1 MTALLITA
9 AVIIGIGLIRLGA
22 EIIYHD
28 ESLTVRAR
36 IAGIPITLVPRPQK
50 EKKRK
55 KTAKAKKKSDTS
67 APTDDVPQK
76 KRFSWEKIKL
86 YIKLAADIL
95 RVFKRR
101 IKPLWHSFVIS
112 RMYVYYTVASSD
124 AANTA
129 EQYGKLC
136 AAVSGAYP
144 VYREVLDI
152 RHHDVTIDVDFCR
165 EKPNIEADVRFRI
178 TVGALVIFV
187 ITFAF
192 GALIAY
198 MRMKRA
204 ESRIEDTAQHKGN
217 QNDTHKDKAVQINE

>member
-1 MTALLITA
+1 MTAVLITA
-9 AVIIGIGLIRLGA
+9 AVLIGLGLIRLGA

-28 ESLTVRAR
+28 ASLTVRAR
-36 IAGIPITLVPRPQK
+36 IAGIPITLVPRSGK
-50 EKKRK
+50 EKKLK
-55 KTAKAKKKSDTS
+55 KKAKKKSDTS
-67 APTDDVPQK
+67 VSTKDTPQK

-86 YIKLAADIL
+86 YVKLAADIL

-101 IKPLWHSFVIS
+101 IKPLWRSFVIS
-112 RMYVYYTVASSD
+112 RLYIYYTVASSD

-152 RHHDVTIDVDFCR
+152 RHHDVTIDVDFTR

-178 TVGALVIFV
+178 TVGALVIFAV
-187 ITFAF
+187 TLAF

-198 MRMKRA
+198 MHMKRA
-204 ESRIEDTAQHKGN
+204 ESRLEDMTQHKGN
-217 QNDTHKDKAVQINE
+217 QNDTHKDKAVQMNE